1 MILRVGLTGGIA
13 SGKSTV
19 AALLGELGCT
29 VVDAD
34 RIVAELYS
42 PGRAGH
48 EALIGEYG
56 REILLEDGS
65 IDRIRLA
72 EIAFASPESAERLNS
87 LIHPLVLEAQEEL
100 IETEARRG
108 GDRIFV
114 VEATLLLE
122 SGGRTRFDRI
132 IVVDL
137 DPELQVSRA
146 VARGMD
152 PHDARRRMERQMP
165 REERL
170 AHADYVIDNSG
181 SLEQLEMSVR
191 EVFARLRTDLESSPT
206 FGRK

>member
-19 AALLGELGCT
+19 ASLLGELGCT

-34 RIVAELYS
+34 QIVTDLYR

-48 EALIGEYG
+48 EALVGEYG
-56 REILLEDGS
+56 CEILLEDGS
-65 IDRIRLA
+65 VDRVRLA
-72 EIAFASPESAERLNS
+72 EIAFASPESAARLNS
-87 LIHPLVLEAQEEL
+87 LIHPLVNEAQEEL
-100 IETEARRG
+100 IETEALRA

-122 SGGRTRFDRI
+122 SGGRARFDRI

-137 DPELQVSRA
+137 DPELQVERA
-146 VARGMD
+146 IARGMD
-152 PHDARRRMERQMP
+152 PKDARRRMERQMP
-165 REERL
+165 RDERL
-170 AHADYVIDNSG
+170 SQADYVIDNSG
-181 SLEQLEMSVR
+181 SLEQLELSVR
-191 EVFARLRTDLESSPT
+191 EVFARLRSDLASSPE

>member
-1 MILRVGLTGGIA
+1 MILKVGLTGGIA

-19 AALLGELGCT
+19 ASLLGELGCT

-34 RIVAELYS
+34 RIVTELYR

-48 EALIGEYG
+48 DALVGEYG
-56 REILLEDGS
+56 RDILLEDGS
-65 IDRIRLA
+65 IDRVRLA
-72 EIAFASPESAERLNS
+72 EIAFASPESAARLNS
-87 LIHPLVLEAQEEL
+87 LIHPLVNEAHEEL
-100 IETEARRG
+100 IRTEALRG

-122 SGGRTRFDRI
+122 SGWRARFDRV

-137 DPELQVSRA
+137 DPELQVARA

-152 PHDARRRMERQMP
+152 PTDARRRMERQMP
-165 REERL
+165 RDERV
-170 AHADYVIDNSG
+170 AQADYVIDNSG
-181 SLEQLEMSVR
+181 SPQQLEVAVR
-191 EVFARLRTDLESSPT
+191 EVFDRLRNDLESSPY

>member
-1 MILRVGLTGGIA
+1 MILKVGLTGGIA

-34 RIVAELYS
+34 RIVAELYR

-56 REILLEDGS
+56 RDILLEDGS
-65 IDRIRLA
+65 IDRLRLA
-72 EIAFASPESAERLNS
+72 EIAFASPESAARLNA
-87 LIHPLVLEAQEEL
+87 LIHPLVIEAQEEL
-100 IETEARRG
+100 IENEALRG
-108 GDRIFV
+108 DDRIFV

-122 SGGRTRFDRI
+122 SGWGARFDRI

-152 PHDARRRMERQMP
+152 PKDARRRMERQMP
-165 REERL
+165 RDERL
-170 AHADYVIDNSG
+170 AQTDYVIDNSG
-181 SLEQLEMSVR
+181 SLEQLGLSVR
-191 EVFARLRTDLESSPT
+191 EVFARLRSDLASSPN